1 MSIKIL
7 ILLAAI
13 LFYLVAVVISVNSW
27 SKQRKIMKLF
37 EGAEKDEMKLFFFEH
52 QILNTIGLSPE
63 KGKIFI
69 YTIRTLLASLLI
81 IALISLRGL
90 AILIFG
96 ATIAVV
102 VTEDAYKNVVYESG
116 ITNVNLIMN
125 FINYFVPHITSGNS
139 ADQSFLSYAEHAQSE
154 ELIEFY
160 ENRDDPSYSVEPHLR
175 QIVEIYQIAKYN
187 EEKGISDYT
196 YILNEMS
203 KDFSQK
209 QVYYNNFQGKIGEI
223 KPIILS
229 YYFGVPILI
238 AISFKYTR
246 TFWMGFWGFIMS
258 IVILILFIVFRVLI
272 FKLQKDT
279 IRGIF

>member
-13 LFYLVAVVISVNSW
+13 LFYLVAVVISVNTW
-27 SKQRKIMKLF
+27 NKQRKLVMLF
-37 EGAEKDEMKLFFFEH
+37 EGAKKDDIKLFFFER
-52 QILNTIGLSPE
+52 QILNAIGLSPE
-63 KGKIFI
+63 KGKVFI
-69 YTIRTLLASLLI
+69 YTIRTLLISLFV

-96 ATIAVV
+96 ALITVIF
-102 VTEDAYKNVVYESG
+102 TEDAYKKVVYESG

-139 ADQSFLSYAEHAQSE
+139 ADQSFLSYAEHSQNE

-160 ENRDDPSYSVEPHLR
+160 ENRDDPSYSVEPHLK

-209 QVYYNNFQGKIGEI
+209 QVYYNSFQGKIGEI
-223 KPIILS
+223 KPIVLS

-238 AISFKYTR
+238 AISFKYTK
-246 TFWMGFWGFIMS
+246 TFWMSFWGFVMS
-258 IVILILFIVFRVLI
+258 VVILALFVIFRVLI